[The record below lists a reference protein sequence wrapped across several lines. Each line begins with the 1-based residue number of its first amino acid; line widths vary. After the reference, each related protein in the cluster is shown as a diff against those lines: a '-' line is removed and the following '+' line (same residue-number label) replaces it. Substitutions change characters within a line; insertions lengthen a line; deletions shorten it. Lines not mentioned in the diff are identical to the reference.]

1 MEQYTQP
8 VADVL
13 YILSN
18 LFLLPVL
25 VALLACLAWVLQLC
39 GGFLR
44 EWAGR
49 RSFRQ
54 ALGELVAA
62 CEEPS
67 LEPEA
72 MSRRLRN
79 LPGNLVRRLTAGLST
94 LPASPTVLRKRLG
107 DVEGEVSDALACL
120 TFLTRVG
127 PMLGLLGTL
136 IPLGPALSGLSS
148 GDVRQLS
155 SNLIVAFTTTIMGL
169 VVSCLAYGMGL
180 VRRSWYGRDL
190 DDLDFIANRLYPG
203 EH

>member
-1 MEQYTQP
+1 MEPFTQS
-8 VADVL
+8 VADIL
-13 YILSN
+13 YLLSN

-25 VALLACLAWVLQLC
+25 VSLLVCLAWVLQLC

-49 RSFRQ
+49 RRFRQ
-54 ALGELVAA
+54 ALGGIVAA
-62 CEEPS
+62 CEDPS
-67 LEPEA
+67 LGSEELA
-72 MSRRLRN
+72 IRLHEV
-79 LPGNLVRRLTAGLST
+79 PGSLVRRLVENLSVSQ
-94 LPASPTVLRKRLG
+94 ASAAVLRKRLN
-107 DVEGEVSDALACL
+107 DVESEISNALARL

-169 VVSCLAYGMGL
+169 VLSCLAYGMGL
-180 VRRSWYGRDL
+180 VRRSWNGRDL
-190 DDLDFIANRLYPG
+190 DDLDFLVNRLCAA
-203 EH
+203 ED

>member
-25 VALLACLAWVLQLC
+25 VSLLACLAWVLQLC

-49 RSFRQ
+49 RSFRM

-67 LEPEA
+67 LEPE
-72 MSRRLRN
+72 
-79 LPGNLVRRLTAGLST
+79 
-94 LPASPTVLRKRLG
+94 
-107 DVEGEVSDALACL
+107 
-120 TFLTRVG
+120 
-127 PMLGLLGTL
+127 
-136 IPLGPALSGLSS
+136 
-148 GDVRQLS
+148 
-155 SNLIVAFTTTIMGL
+155 
-169 VVSCLAYGMGL
+169 
-180 VRRSWYGRDL
+180 
-190 DDLDFIANRLYPG
+190 
-203 EH
+203 